1 MPLTPL
7 HYPIAFI
14 TYYLSKRN
22 LSLPVLIISS
32 MISDLEIPF
41 IFFIT
46 NGLIDRLILHSLTGS
61 IILGVPL
68 SIFLFYPLY
77 KMFFKKILGD
87 LSFPV
92 KSYKILTISAVIG
105 VLSHVFLDAMQ
116 HPYNPLFWPIYTE
129 SFNNIIIFNN
139 LVIASNF
146 LYIVFT
152 VMSVLIL
159 AYSLLNRKGVINQL
173 FIG

>member
-14 TYYLSKRN
+14 TYYISKRN
-22 LSLPVLIISS
+22 LSLPVLIVSS
-32 MISDLEIPF
+32 MISDIEIPF

-46 NGLIDRLILHSLTGS
+46 NGLIDRLILHSLIGS
-61 IILGVPL
+61 IFLGVPL
-68 SIFLFYPLY
+68 SILLFYPLY
-77 KMFFKKILGD
+77 KIFFKKLLVD
-87 LSFPV
+87 PSFPV

-116 HPYNPLFWPIYTE
+116 HPYNPLFWPIYAG
-129 SFNNIIIFNN
+129 SFNSIIIFNN
-139 LVIASNF
+139 LVLASNF

-152 VMSVLIL
+152 VMTVLVF
-159 AYSLLNRKGVINQL
+159 AYCLLNRKGVINQL